1 MSSIRGIVKDII
13 IVATCVAVIWIG
25 LTAYFGAQNP
35 FYVVSSGS
43 MYPELAMHDII
54 VISGYALFEDVKIG
68 DIIVFD
74 RPKDHDKVIV
84 HRVVAVVDDDPLT
97 LRTKGD
103 NNQNSIVGTDYPITE
118 EEYKGTVVEIGDHFG
133 TGQTHV
139 IPQIGYITKILQPPI
154 NYIIIVVIIGIM
166 IIREIVKRQKKALVK
181 QAKTESVI
189 KRLPFVKP
197 EKTPSHRI
205 KRYHNE
211 PKYKEWFDKMRGLK
225 PIYEVLGITLLEY
238 KEIQNDLLKEKES
251 QEKKSTEK
259 LGEEKPKHDIDSLLD
274 ELKRDA
280 EKTKI
285 DNN

>member
-54 VISGYALFEDVKIG
+54 VISGHAPFEDVRNG

-74 RPKDHDKVIV
+74 RPIDHDKVIV

-103 NNQNSIVGTDYPITE
+103 NNQNSMVGTDYPITE
-118 EEYKGTVVEIGDHFG
+118 EEYKGTVI
-133 TGQTHV
+133 HV
-139 IPQIGYITKILQPPI
+139 VPQVGYITEILQPPI
-154 NYIIIVVIIGIM
+154 NYIIIAVIIGIM
-166 IIREIVKRQKKALVK
+166 IIRQISKNKAGKHYEQVKA
-181 QAKTESVI
+181 E
-189 KRLPFVKP
+189 P
-197 EKTPSHRI
+197 EKIEADSSWLDD
-205 KRYHNE
+205 
-211 PKYKEWFDKMRGLK
+211 YKNASKDFT
-225 PIYEVLGITLLEY
+225 I
-238 KEIQNDLLKEKES
+238 

-259 LGEEKPKHDIDSLLD
+259 PEENTKSEGIPEFFLDREKESEEKK
-274 ELKRDA
+274 
-280 EKTKI
+280 
-285 DNN
+285 